1 MITTAQLFSKLEDAH
16 NAPLP
21 EMALDAAVSIY
32 LEAKRQIAALTAL
45 QDAVKDLVADV
56 MTETGQTFAHAAGG
70 TVEAVSAGKLI
81 TYNGAGVEK
90 LGETFP
96 EVAALL
102 APHRKV
108 TVKKAHYRIT
118 GCDAAEA

>member
-1 MITTAQLFSKLEDAH
+1 MTTTQLFAQLESAH
-16 NAPLP
+16 NAATP
-21 EMALDAAVSIY
+21 ELALDKAVSIF
-32 LEAKRQIAALTAL
+32 LEAKRQIAALVAL
-45 QDAVKDLVADV
+45 QDAVKDLVGDV
-56 MTETGQTFAHAAGG
+56 MMETNQTFAHAAGG

-108 TVKKAHYRIT
+108 TTKKAHFRIT
-118 GCDAAEA
+118 GCEVAEA